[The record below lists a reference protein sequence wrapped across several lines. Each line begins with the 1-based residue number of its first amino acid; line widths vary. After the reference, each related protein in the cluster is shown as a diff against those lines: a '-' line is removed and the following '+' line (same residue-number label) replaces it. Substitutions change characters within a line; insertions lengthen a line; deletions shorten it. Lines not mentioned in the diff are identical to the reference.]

1 MKLNYVD
8 HICIAT
14 KNAKK
19 AADDFSRAFTIQP
32 FLRYTD
38 PDEKLNVVSF
48 RMGETV
54 LEFMEDSTGDGETA
68 KFIRKRGEGIML
80 ISFNVDDCESALQ
93 ELKEKDVRL
102 IDKKPR
108 LWKEYDRRF
117 AFLHP
122 AGMHGVLMEIIDGA
136 YPE

>member
-14 KNAKK
+14 RDVKK
-19 AADDFSRAFTIQP
+19 AEEDFSRAFSIQP

-38 PDEKLNVVSF
+38 PDEKISVVCF
-48 RMGETV
+48 RIGQTV
-54 LEFMEDSTGDGETA
+54 LEFMEDPLGDGETA

-80 ISFNVDDCESALQ
+80 ISFNVEHCERALE
-93 ELKEKDVRL
+93 ELKRKNVRL
-102 IDKKPR
+102 VDEKPR
-108 LWKEYDRRF
+108 LWREYNRRF

-122 AGMHGVLMEIIDGA
+122 AGMHGALMEVIDGA
-136 YPE
+136 YPG